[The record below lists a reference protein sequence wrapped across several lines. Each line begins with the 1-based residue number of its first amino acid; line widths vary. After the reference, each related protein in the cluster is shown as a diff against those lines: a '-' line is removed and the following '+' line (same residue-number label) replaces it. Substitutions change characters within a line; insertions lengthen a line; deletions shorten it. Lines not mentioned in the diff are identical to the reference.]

1 MAVLIDT
8 APLIALERGGATARL
23 DASVGEEERGISV
36 ITASELLHGVHRA
49 DAHHALGRR
58 AFVEHILAVMD
69 PIPIS
74 ATVARVHAELWAA
87 VEAAGTPIGA
97 HDLWIAATA
106 LAHGLGVV
114 TSNVRDFA
122 RIPSL
127 RVVAFDPG

>member
-49 DAHHALGRR
+49 DAHRALGRR

-74 ATVARVHAELWAA
+74 ATIARVHAELWANL
-87 VEAAGTPIGA
+87 EAAGTPIGA

-114 TSNVRDFA
+114 TSNAREFA
-122 RIPSL
+122 RIPGL
-127 RVVAFDPG
+127 RVVAFPSG